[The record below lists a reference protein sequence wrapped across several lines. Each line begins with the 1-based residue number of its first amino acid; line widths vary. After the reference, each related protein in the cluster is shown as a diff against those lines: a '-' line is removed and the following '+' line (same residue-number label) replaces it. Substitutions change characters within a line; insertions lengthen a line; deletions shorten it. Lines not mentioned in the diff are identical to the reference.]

1 MAMLFSEQQPKQVH
15 KAHLQQSM
23 CQAMELVEHTSM
35 GGLPQPGA
43 FSDPQKPL
51 KDFYKQPVCSP
62 GVQLPIPRCVLEM
75 GHTPG
80 KPLLLT
86 FPRPGS
92 TRVAAPPPVHTGGEA
107 QGSTH
112 GSSTAEQL
120 SHCAT
125 RMGQRQVDPLG
136 QGWCWGQETSAEVFQ
151 RCLKTEGKGTL
162 PYSPQR
168 DSRGTWGLSW
178 LLEDASDLQGLFSAG
193 NGTPTPGHSH
203 GQERHC
209 MVPQHRNN
217 RSISH
222 TPAQSTPSSRYRE
235 MCVSSGGASGTSGAG
250 GAGQKQEQL
259 WGYLRQ
265 VPPAVPTTAP
275 GL

>member
-35 GGLPQPGA
+35 GGLPQSGA

-51 KDFYKQPVCSP
+51 KDFYKQP
-62 GVQLPIPRCVLEM
+62 GLFPRC
-75 GHTPG
+75 
-80 KPLLLT
+80 
-86 FPRPGS
+86 
-92 TRVAAPPPVHTGGEA
+92 AAPHPQMCPGDGAHTWQTPAADLPSARLHQSGCPTTCPQRGEA

-136 QGWCWGQETSAEVFQ
+136 QGWCWGQETPAEVFQ

-222 TPAQSTPSSRYRE
+222 RNNRSIRPRALPAADTGR
-235 MCVSSGGASGTSGAG
+235 CV
-250 GAGQKQEQL
+250 
-259 WGYLRQ
+259 
-265 VPPAVPTTAP
+265 
-275 GL
+275 